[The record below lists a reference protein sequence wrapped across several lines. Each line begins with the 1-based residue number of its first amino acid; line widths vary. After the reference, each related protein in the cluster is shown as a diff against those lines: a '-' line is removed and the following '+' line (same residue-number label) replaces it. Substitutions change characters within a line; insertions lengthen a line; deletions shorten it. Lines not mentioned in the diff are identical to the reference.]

1 MAAAR
6 DHFPALRRE
15 ESGRQVAFLDG
26 PAGTQL
32 PIECI
37 EAMVAYMRTSH
48 ANTGGA
54 FGTSAETD
62 RVLRDAHAATA
73 DFLGAH
79 DPAEIAFGANM
90 TTLTFAFTRGLG
102 RDFRPGDE
110 IVLSRM
116 DHDANLAPWLTVAR
130 ERGLVVRWI
139 EVRPDDA
146 TLDLDSLELALGPR
160 TRIVAVSL
168 ASNAVGSL
176 TDMGRVVEMAHAS
189 GALLFVDAVHAAAHV
204 PIDVSA
210 MRTDFLVCSPYKFYG
225 PHLGVLYGRRE
236 LLERVDTDRV
246 RPAGDA
252 LPARLETGTLS
263 HEALAGL
270 LGTYAYLSSLGRVS
284 DRSAANGDRRE
295 SLRAAMMAIRAYERE
310 LTAPLLGGLASVPG
324 IRVLGISDPAR
335 AAERVP
341 TVAFTVADFHPR
353 RVAESLAARAI
364 NVWDGTMY
372 APELMRALG
381 VDASSGGVVRA
392 GLVHYNTTDEIDR
405 LVTALTEMVAAG
417 S

>member
-1 MAAAR
+1 
-6 DHFPALRRE
+6 
-15 ESGRQVAFLDG
+15 
-26 PAGTQL
+26 
-32 PIECI
+32 
-37 EAMVAYMRTSH
+37 
-48 ANTGGA
+48 
-54 FGTSAETD
+54 
-62 RVLRDAHAATA
+62 
-73 DFLGAH
+73 
-79 DPAEIAFGANM
+79 
-90 TTLTFAFTRGLG
+90 
-102 RDFRPGDE
+102 
-110 IVLSRM
+110 M

-160 TRIVAVSL
+160 TRMVAVSL

-405 LVTALTEMVAAG
+405 LVTALTEIVAAG